1 MLIIRG
7 SGVVVASLAFIER
20 ETDEIRVRGMAVGEN
35 EGYCITLP
43 HLEGVVP
50 RDPTLPECE
59 GRGRMR
65 SPLIRQSQA
74 DQEGVVIENKGIPT
88 GPGI

>member
-1 MLIIRG
+1 M
-7 SGVVVASLAFIER
+7 
-20 ETDEIRVRGMAVGEN
+20 ETRVRGMSVVGN
-35 EGYCITLP
+35 EGDCITLP

-50 RDPTLPECE
+50 RDPTLLECE